1 MQLASE
7 IESISCVILS
17 AGFSSR
23 FGSFKALYNFRG
35 KPLIEYALSSGSPF
49 CSEIIIVG
57 GHNFE
62 VLESYFKGEKDIIL
76 CKNPGYEKG
85 MFTSVKVGTKHV
97 KNARFLV
104 LPVDIPFVEQNTIKK
119 LISFPETGK
128 VLIPSYQGK
137 NGHPVLLNEKLKSI
151 ILSADD
157 NSKLNSLIKSS
168 EWEAIDVEDPMIICD
183 INKKEDLINNFG
195 NYAI

>member
-1 MQLASE
+1 MQFVSE
-7 IESISCVILS
+7 KESISCVILS

-23 FGSFKALYNFRG
+23 FGSFKALYNFIG
-35 KPLIEYALSSGSPF
+35 EPLIEHALSSVSPF

-62 VLESYFKGEKDIIL
+62 ALESYFDRKKDIIL
-76 CKNPGYEKG
+76 IQNSGYKNG
-85 MFTSVKVGTKHV
+85 MFTSVKAGTKYV
-97 KNARFLV
+97 SNSRFLV
-104 LPVDIPFVEQNTIKK
+104 LPVDIPFVKQSTIKK
-119 LISFPETGK
+119 LISTPETSK

-168 EWEAIDVEDPMIICD
+168 EWEAIDVEDP
-183 INKKEDLINNFG
+183 
-195 NYAI
+195 